1 MQIVQII
8 FGSSITFIVFIAVI
22 LGIYYFF
29 SRKNMKHQQQ
39 YFEKLH
45 SELKVGKRVLAAN
58 GIYGTVKKI
67 ESDQIELEIAKGLVI
82 TVSRYSVSEIL

>member
-1 MQIVQII
+1 MQTVQII
-8 FGSSITFIVFIAVI
+8 FGSSITFLVFIAVI

-58 GIYGTVKKI
+58 GIYGAVKKI
-67 ESDQIELEIAKGLVI
+67 ENDQIELEIAKGLNI
-82 TVSRYSVSEIL
+82 TVSRYGISEIL

>member
-1 MQIVQII
+1 
-8 FGSSITFIVFIAVI
+8 
-22 LGIYYFF
+22 
-29 SRKNMKHQQQ
+29 MKHQQQ

-45 SELKVGKRVLAAN
+45 SELKVGKCVLAAN

>member
-1 MQIVQII
+1 MDFAQII
-8 FGSSITFIVFIAVI
+8 LGSSLTFIVFIAVI

-29 SRKNMKHQQQ
+29 SRKNMKHQQY

-67 ESDQIELEIAKGLVI
+67 ESDQIELEIAKGLII
-82 TVSRYSVSEIL
+82 TVSRYGISEIL

>member
-1 MQIVQII
+1 MQTVQII

-58 GIYGTVKKI
+58 GIYGTVKKSA
-67 ESDQIELEIAKGLVI
+67 SDQIELEIAKGLVI
-82 TVSRYSVSEIL
+82 TVSRYSISDIL

>member
-1 MQIVQII
+1 MQTVQII

-58 GIYGTVKKI
+58 GIYGIVKKI

-82 TVSRYSVSEIL
+82 TVSRYSISEIL

>member
-1 MQIVQII
+1 MQTVQII

-22 LGIYYFF
+22 LGVYYFF

-67 ESDQIELEIAKGLVI
+67 ESDQIELEITKGLVI

>member
-1 MQIVQII
+1 MQTVQII

-67 ESDQIELEIAKGLVI
+67 ESDQIELEISKGLVI

>member
-1 MQIVQII
+1 MQTVQII
-8 FGSSITFIVFIAVI
+8 FGSSITFLVFIVVI

-29 SRKNMKHQQQ
+29 SKKNMKHQQQ

-45 SELKVGKRVLAAN
+45 LELKVGKRVLAAN

-67 ESDQIELEIAKGLVI
+67 ENDQIELEIAKGLVI

>member
-1 MQIVQII
+1 MSIVQII
-8 FGSSITFIVFIAVI
+8 FGSSVTFIVFIAVI

-67 ESDQIELEIAKGLVI
+67 ENDQIELEIAKGLVI

>member
-1 MQIVQII
+1 MQTVQII

-22 LGIYYFF
+22 LGVYYFF

-67 ESDQIELEIAKGLVI
+67 ESDQIDLEIAKGLVI

>member
-1 MQIVQII
+1 MQTVQII
-8 FGSSITFIVFIAVI
+8 FASSITFIVFIAVI
-22 LGIYYFF
+22 LGVYYFF

>member
-1 MQIVQII
+1 MQTVQII

-22 LGIYYFF
+22 LGVYYFF

-67 ESDQIELEIAKGLVI
+67 ESNQIELEIAKGLVI

>member
-1 MQIVQII
+1 MQTVQII
-8 FGSSITFIVFIAVI
+8 FGSSITFLVFIAVI

-67 ESDQIELEIAKGLVI
+67 ENDQIELEIAKGLNMGFQKFYK
-82 TVSRYSVSEIL
+82 R

>member
-1 MQIVQII
+1 
-8 FGSSITFIVFIAVI
+8 
-22 LGIYYFF
+22 
-29 SRKNMKHQQQ
+29 MKHQQQ